1 MNANTTNNPSCNASK
16 GATQQKAH
24 RAWDSSSVAHH
35 SAGRADGCSD
45 IDNARGPAPRAIP
58 VGARVLR
65 LNQVLERTGLSRA
78 TIYVLQA
85 NDPTWPRKI
94 YLTKRT
100 VGWLEAELDG
110 WIASRAQLRVAA

>member
-1 MNANTTNNPSCNASK
+1 MNATTNKLSYNASK
-16 GATQQKAH
+16 AATQQNPHLACDTSPIARH
-24 RAWDSSSVAHH
+24 I
-35 SAGRADGCSD
+35 AGRAGGCPD
-45 IDNARGPAPRAIP
+45 MDNATGPATRAIP

-65 LNQVLERTGLSRA
+65 LHQVLERTGLSRA

-100 VGWLEAELDG
+100 VGWLEVELDG
-110 WIASRAQLRVAA
+110 WIASRAQLCVAA